1 MIEERVHTMSLIS
14 RAPRSD
20 PKGGHGGEVLVEREG
35 VVAEV
40 QRPLHTCESAQE
52 EWDEED
58 KGQ

>member
-1 MIEERVHTMSLIS
+1 MSLIS